1 MNLDRHWKESKREEE
16 RLKDKR
22 ETGVQVLR
30 QTIGV

>member
-1 MNLDRHWKESKREEE
+1 MNLDRHWRESKREEE